1 MHINY
6 IQNCCGFKLLQKC
19 SLFQIAIR
27 YFNLIIEIVH
37 VYFLVV
43 LRFSIKTFPMQR
55 QKFNLIKKYLILY
68 QQIRF
73 VSIKWQ
79 MRSEDF

>member
-1 MHINY
+1 MALS
-6 IQNCCGFKLLQKC
+6 CCKNEAIIPC

-27 YFNLIIEIVH
+27 YLNLIIEIVH

-79 MRSEDF
+79 KRSEDF

>member
-1 MHINY
+1 MALS
-6 IQNCCGFKLLQKC
+6 CCKNEAIIPC

-27 YFNLIIEIVH
+27 YLNLIIEI